1 MPAFDWTGESAE
13 LIVLSL
19 LESGPSYGY
28 AISKEV
34 GARSGGSLRLTPGS
48 LYPLLNG
55 LEAEGLI
62 SASWEEVKSDRANPE
77 AGGRKRKWYKLTA
90 RGRKRLDQR
99 VASHKAFRGVIDTF
113 IGRTGDEGAAR

>member
-19 LESGPSYGY
+19 LEGGPSYGY

-34 GARSGGSLRLTPGS
+34 AARSGGSLKLSPGS
-48 LYPLLNG
+48 LYPLLGG
-55 LEAEGLI
+55 LEADGLI
-62 SASWEEVKSDRANPE
+62 SASWEEVKSERADPDAE
-77 AGGRKRKWYKLTA
+77 GRKRKWYKLTA

-99 VASHKAFRGVIDTF
+99 VASHRAF
-113 IGRTGDEGAAR
+113 